1 MQPQFNLKQIMTP
14 ILLNALG
21 FALYSAFCAFI
32 IFCLFA

>member
-1 MQPQFNLKQIMTP
+1 MQPQTNLKQTMTT

-21 FALYSAFCAFI
+21 FALCSAFCAFI